1 MAIQAAERGVSVFRS
16 DQVFRS
22 VFHSVVRINPLVFYG
37 VFQCSSIFTRA
48 YA

>member
-1 MAIQAAERGVSVFRS
+1 MSVFQS
-16 DQVFRS
+16 DRVFQS
-22 VFHSVVRINPLVFYG
+22 VFQSVVQTNCFVFYG

>member
-1 MAIQAAERGVSVFRS
+1 MNGVFQFLPVFQSVF
-16 DQVFRS
+16 Q
-22 VFHSVVRINPLVFYG
+22 LVFQSMCFVFMG